1 VSAVLAVDFLS
12 NLALTTNITEVVIGS
27 IISGLTE
34 ATL

>member
-1 VSAVLAVDFLS
+1 VSEVLAVDFLS
-12 NLALTTNITEVVIGS
+12 NLALTTNTIEVVMGS

>member
-1 VSAVLAVDFLS
+1 VSAVLAVEFLS
-12 NLALTTNITEVVIGS
+12 NLALITNTTEVIIGS